1 MQIITKKL
9 SEIHPYANNPRKN
22 DQAVDA
28 VASSIREFGFKV
40 PVVIDKNGEI
50 IAGHTRYKAAK
61 KLKLKEI
68 PCIIA
73 DDLTEEQIKAFRLAD
88 NKVGELA
95 EWDLDMLDIEL
106 DEITE
111 IDMEQFG
118 FYMPDMESEAEAI
131 EDDFDATPPEEP
143 VARFGQIYKL
153 GRHRLMCGDS
163 TDPECVKRLMD
174 GEKADLVFTDP
185 PYNVNYASKNEF
197 LNKIDKGNRIQD
209 DIENDNYDSDEEV
222 CEKLWKPAFRNMRD
236 NAKDYC
242 SIYVTMPQGG
252 AHMMMMEA
260 ASEGWKVKH
269 ELIWV
274 KNNHVLGRTDY
285 FYKHEP
291 IMFGWAETHKFY
303 GKGQFNKSVWEI
315 DKPAK
320 SDLHPTMKPIRLIE
334 NAILNSSAENDCVMD
349 LFGGSGSTLIACE
362 QLGRKC
368 YMMEYE
374 PHYIDVIIKRWEE
387 FTGRKAE
394 LINDNRRSTENH

>member
-9 SEIHPYANNPRKN
+9 SDLRPYARNPRKN

-28 VASSIREFGFKV
+28 VANSIREFGFKV
-40 PVVIDKNGEI
+40 PIVIDKNGEI
-50 IAGHTRYKAAK
+50 IAGHTRLKAAK
-61 KLKLKEI
+61 KLKMKEI
-68 PCIIA
+68 PCIVA
-73 DDLTEEQIKAFRLAD
+73 DDLTEEQIRAFRIAD

-95 EWDLDMLDIEL
+95 DWDFEALNIEL
-106 DEITE
+106 DEITD

-118 FYMPDMESEAEAI
+118 FDLDVSEEEKEVI
-131 EDDFDATPPEEP
+131 EDDFNIAPPEEP
-143 VARFGQIYKL
+143 VAKYGQVYRL

-252 AHMMMMEA
+252 AHMMMMMMM
-260 ASEGWKVKH
+260 ASASWKVKH

-303 GKGQFNKSVWEI
+303 GKGEFNKSVWEI

-334 NAILNSSAENDCVMD
+334 NAILNSSAENDCIMD

-362 QLGRKC
+362 QLNRTC

-374 PHYIDVIIKRWEE
+374 PHYIDVIIKRWED
-387 FTGRKAE
+387 FTGEKAE
-394 LINDNRRSTENH
+394 LIEGDME

>member
-9 SEIHPYANNPRKN
+9 SDLRPYARNPRKN

-28 VASSIREFGFKV
+28 VANSIREFGFKV
-40 PVVIDKNGEI
+40 PIVIDKNGEI
-50 IAGHTRYKAAK
+50 IAGHTRLKAAK
-61 KLKLKEI
+61 KLKMKEI
-68 PCIIA
+68 PCIVA
-73 DDLTEEQIKAFRLAD
+73 DDLTEEQIRAFRIAD

-95 EWDLDMLDIEL
+95 DWDFEALNIEL
-106 DEITE
+106 DEITD

-118 FYMPDMESEAEAI
+118 FDLDIPGEEREVV

-163 TDPECVKRLMD
+163 TDPECVKKLMD

-185 PYNVNYASKNEF
+185 PYNVNYASKNKF
-197 LNKIDKGNRIQD
+197 LNKIDNGNRIQD

-252 AHMMMMEA
+252 AHMMMMMEA

-303 GKGQFNKSVWEI
+303 GKGEFNKSVWEI
-315 DKPAK
+315 DKPVK
-320 SDLHPTMKPIRLIE
+320 SELHPTMKPIRLIE
-334 NAILNSSAENDCVMD
+334 NAILNSSAENDCIMD

-362 QLGRKC
+362 QLNRTC

-374 PHYIDVIIKRWEE
+374 PHYIDVIIKRWED
-387 FTGRKAE
+387 FTGEKAE
-394 LINDNRRSTENH
+394 LIEGDME